1 LNERVRRLRNLVLRA
16 LKLDQIDTSVAEIRL
31 LVLEIN
37 HNVRDMQTRFENV
50 GQDVDTLSAASLG
63 LEMASRDLR
72 AAAAH
77 LDAKR

>member
-1 LNERVRRLRNLVLRA
+1 MNERVRRLRNLVLRA
-16 LKLDQIDTSVAEIRL
+16 LKLDHIDATMAEVRQ

-50 GQDVDTLSAASLG
+50 AQDVDTLSAASLG
-63 LEMASRDLR
+63 LELASRDLR

-77 LDAKR
+77 IDTKR